1 MLNVTDWS
9 RHQPPQPV
17 KLEPSV
23 ENAVRVLKALAEFG
37 FGSLALTETDF
48 IEPEQVIQLGYP
60 PSRIDLLTSAD
71 GVEFSACYRQRL
83 VAVIDEVPINF
94 IDLKN
99 LRKNKQATGRA
110 QDIADLEALK

>member
-71 GVEFSACYRQRL
+71 GVEFSACYPQRL

-94 IDLKN
+94 IDLEN